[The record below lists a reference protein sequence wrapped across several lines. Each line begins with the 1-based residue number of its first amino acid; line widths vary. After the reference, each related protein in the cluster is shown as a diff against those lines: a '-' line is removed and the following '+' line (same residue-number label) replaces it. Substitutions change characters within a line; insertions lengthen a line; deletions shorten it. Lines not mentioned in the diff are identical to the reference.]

1 MAKIYYELI
10 KKGIKSIDD
19 VPPELKDEVQALLD
33 ADRKAEG
40 DA

>member
-19 VPPELKDEVQALLD
+19 VPENLKEIVQTLLNSQS
-33 ADRKAEG
+33 E
-40 DA
+40 